1 MNYTSNCIL
10 SLNQQTSNNFQYYIS
25 SNTLFNDLL
34 PNYVINTTL
43 SNMIYF
49 SSDALSDIL
58 TPYTNSNE
66 IYYKQNVYSIEKEYP
81 QIYDSVS
88 TQTTTT
94 FLGRSPVYT
103 ETLTLNT
110 ASYGN
115 GDYTVC
121 LKPD

>member
-1 MNYTSNCIL
+1 M
-10 SLNQQTSNNFQYYIS
+10 F
-25 SNTLFNDLL
+25 
-34 PNYVINTTL
+34 
-43 SNMIYF
+43 YF
-49 SSDALSDIL
+49 SFNALSDIL

-66 IYYKQNVYSIEKEYP
+66 IYYMQNVYSIEKKYP

-88 TQTTTT
+88 TQTKTT
-94 FLGRSPVYT
+94 FLGRAPGYT

-110 ASYGN
+110 AYYGN